1 LLLLLKYEHPLSVLY
16 SRESYWGGGCDV
28 DHPMNTKYPLHVPN
42 KLITR
47 SKVKALK
54 EALNGLVVQVSAK
67 AKIRDPLEH
76 KKEALIHLILVQKG
90 LNPPLFG
97 LWSFDNKVA
106 NFISISANLVM

>member
-1 LLLLLKYEHPLSVLY
+1 
-16 SRESYWGGGCDV
+16 V

-67 AKIRDPLEH
+67 AKIRDPLGH
-76 KKEALIHLILVQKG
+76 KRR
-90 LNPPLFG
+90 P
-97 LWSFDNKVA
+97 
-106 NFISISANLVM
+106 